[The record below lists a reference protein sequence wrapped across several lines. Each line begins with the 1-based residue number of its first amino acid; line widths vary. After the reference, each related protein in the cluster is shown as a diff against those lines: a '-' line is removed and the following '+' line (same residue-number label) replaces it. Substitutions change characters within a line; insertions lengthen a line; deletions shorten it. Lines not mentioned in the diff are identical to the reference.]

1 MNTDDEMHQ
10 HYLREAVQLA
20 HEHMR
25 AGAGGPFGALVV
37 REGEIIGKGWNRVTS
52 HNDPTAH
59 AEVSAIRAACEKV
72 GDFSLAGSV
81 IYTSCEPCPMCLGAI
96 WWSRIDVVYF
106 ASTRDDAAR
115 VGFDDAA
122 LYREVSLALP
132 DRQLPL
138 LRYALPEAEDL
149 MNAWMQK
156 DDKIPY

>member
-37 REGEIIGKGWNRVTS
+37 RDGEIIGKGWNRVTS

-96 WWSRIDVVYF
+96 WWSRIDGVYF

-149 MNAWMQK
+149 MNAWTQK
-156 DDKIPY
+156 DDKTPY

>member
-1 MNTDDEMHQ
+1 MNTNDDMHQ

>member
-37 REGEIIGKGWNRVTS
+37 RDSEIIGKGWNRVTS

-96 WWSRIDVVYF
+96 WWSRIDGVYF

-149 MNAWMQK
+149 MNAWTQK

>member
-149 MNAWMQK
+149 MDAWMQK

>member
-37 REGEIIGKGWNRVTS
+37 RDGEIIGKGWNRVTS

-138 LRYALPEAEDL
+138 LRYALPEAEEL
-149 MNAWMQK
+149 MNAWTQK